1 MGREGAHPLPTAG
14 QSRSARFWTFS
25 DTVARQPASK
35 PFSGEVCGVVTPS
48 ELAAAGITMPCAK
61 GKPKIEKGSDGVLE
75 HTYTAQWGTIER
87 PNLTIKISRFTG
99 SKAQLAKI
107 RRFELGVIDLEVGA
121 TNVNKPV
128 KVGGAPGGLHIKGP
142 GTGELL
148 VISGHLYTVLIR
160 FNEQEPF
167 GSEASLGAE
176 IGAIGG
182 SSVAAL

>member
-1 MGREGAHPLPTAG
+1 MYVRGANLVVSLSLSLSLASMLMQAAAG
-14 QSRSARFWTFS
+14 A
-25 DTVARQPASK
+25 AASK

-48 ELAAAGITMPCAK
+48 ELAAAGITMPCAN
-61 GKPKIEKGSDGVLE
+61 GKPKIEKGSDGVLG

-99 SKAQLAKI
+99 SKAALAKI

-128 KVGGAPGGLHIKGP
+128 KVGGAPGGFHIKGH

-148 VISGHLYTVLIR
+148 VVSGHLYTVLIR

-167 GSEASLGAE
+167 GSEASLSAQMLT
-176 IGAIGG
+176 IGN
-182 SSVAAL
+182 SVLTQL